1 MAGLALTKGALE
13 DLTEDIREWF
23 PALPASSIM
32 RRGSSL
38 KSSKVG
44 IFVPSRT
51 VSARQNCYSW
61 NFHYALQPE
70 EYHTFI
76 RPHAIV
82 KAIGDDDGFSS
93 AFAGH
98 KAPNDHAGSPGEIV
112 ASRDPLRE
120 LLGESLLT
128 LV

>member
-32 RRGSSL
+32 RRSSSL

-70 EYHTFI
+70 EDHTFI
-76 RPHAIV
+76 CPRMQSLAE
-82 KAIGDDDGFSS
+82 FSALEAHS
-93 AFAGH
+93 ANGKGRFYH
-98 KAPNDHAGSPGEIV
+98 
-112 ASRDPLRE
+112 L
-120 LLGESLLT
+120 
-128 LV
+128 